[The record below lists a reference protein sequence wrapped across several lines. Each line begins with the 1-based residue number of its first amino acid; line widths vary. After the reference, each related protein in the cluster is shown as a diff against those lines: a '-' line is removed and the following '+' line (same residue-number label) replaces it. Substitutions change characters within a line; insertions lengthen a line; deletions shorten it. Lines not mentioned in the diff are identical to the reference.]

1 MRELKD
7 QLCTLLVTFQDD
19 KEPNKEITTAHTF
32 ASTKQEDYP
41 QYRRIVHSRHTDR
54 DESGR
59 PLSVTERLSQSS
71 LSASIGPLGSDM
83 VEHRRALSSP
93 PFSVTVSPNSPNIE
107 KPKSVPQINTQR
119 QYNSISLPRSV
130 DPLLTIHEVSLAYTS
145 PKSTTPTSAPLQE
158 PTFPNNTLPGLL
170 IAKNKQTAPATITTF
185 PTSGSVHILL
195 PPKEANKTIK
205 INGKQTAKTMNTK
218 LPYVVKRPE
227 GDWAYNR
234 SNGQLQISDKPQ
246 KSGMERQTS
255 TATSIPTRG
264 EGGTTGD
271 AETSIIPVRVLQQ
284 QKTKKRQ

>member
-1 MRELKD
+1 M
-7 QLCTLLVTFQDD
+7 TFRS
-19 KEPNKEITTAHTF
+19 F
-32 ASTKQEDYP
+32 
-41 QYRRIVHSRHTDR
+41 DR

-119 QYNSISLPRSV
+119 QSLPRSV

-145 PKSTTPTSAPLQE
+145 PKSTTPTSAQLQE

-218 LPYVVKRPE
+218 LPFVVKRPE

-246 KSGMERQTS
+246 KSEMERQTS
-255 TATSIPTRG
+255 PATSIPTRG

-271 AETSIIPVRVLQQ
+271 AET
-284 QKTKKRQ
+284 